1 METLNME
8 QIEKQFPNEW
18 VLIGNPVMQ
27 DTKILKGEV
36 LFHSKDKKEVCY
48 LGKNFTNEYN
58 KITLTFTG
66 NLKSV
71 RRIGVMKKL

>member
-1 METLNME
+1 MEILRIE

-18 VLIGNPVMQ
+18 VLIGNPIIQ

-48 LGKNFTNEYN
+48 LGLDTAATHTTIDSNALYTQTKMVFT
-58 KITLTFTG
+58 
-66 NLKSV
+66 
-71 RRIGVMKKL
+71 